1 MVTIQIAIHRN
12 PRGPGFWKLNTSF
25 LSETEYINQIRATIE
40 GVKDE
45 YQNNKSVNA
54 SLLWEMIKLKVREQT
69 LGYAK
74 TKKAKMLRQEEE
86 LEKKIN
92 ILQREID
99 SGCNNANE
107 KLVIN
112 IQLEE
117 KTKELEKIIEH
128 RTKGAILGAK
138 CRWYNED
145 EKNSKYFLNLE
156 KSQFK
161 NGVITQLKLGGNE
174 FTSSDKEILSECE
187 TFYRNIYSSKTGCDD
202 SRINDLFFGNT
213 ASRSLNLEEKEKG
226 RGHGNQ
232 SRVLTSSKK
241 YETRKNARLG
251 RFAYR
256 NTISGRH

>member
-1 MVTIQIAIHRN
+1 MHTDILAGFKTDHSMVTIQIAIHRN

-45 YQNNKSVNA
+45 YQSDKSVNA

-92 ILQREID
+92 ILQRQID

-107 KLVIN
+107 KLLIN

-128 RTKGAILGAK
+128 RTKGAILRAK
-138 CRWYNED
+138 CRWYNER

-156 KSQFK
+156 KRHFK
-161 NGVITQLKLGGNE
+161 NGVITQLKLGDKE
-174 FTSSDKEILSECE
+174 FASSDKEILSECE

-202 SRINDLFFGNT
+202 SRINDLFCWKHCFKII
-213 ASRSLNLEEKEKG
+213 EP
-226 RGHGNQ
+226 
-232 SRVLTSSKK
+232 
-241 YETRKNARLG
+241 
-251 RFAYR
+251 
-256 NTISGRH
+256 